1 MIQNREEFL
10 TTIGQSL
17 GRPVNTTKKPERNW
31 KYAPQKKGYEGLTND
46 ELLAILEVQCKN
58 IHTDVIKT
66 TASQLPQIL
75 DQVVENYNGGSI
87 SMWQD
92 PRFEQYQLQNLYND
106 QWIEKGYDVHLWKE
120 ELAEQNIQN
129 AEKANIGITF
139 AENVLAESGTV
150 VLYSNQHH
158 GKSVGLLPTNFV
170 AIVKKSTIVPRM
182 TQVSEALTKRVENGE
197 VLPSAIDFVSGPSNS
212 ADIEMKL
219 VVGVHGP
226 IHATYIVL
234 TDQ

>member
-10 TTIGQSL
+10 STIGKSL
-17 GRPVNTTKKPERNW
+17 KRPVNTSKKPERNW
-31 KYAPQKKGYEGLTND
+31 QFAPQKKGYEGFTQDDLV
-46 ELLAILEVQCKN
+46 AILEEQCKN
-58 IHTDVIKT
+58 IHTDIVKT
-66 TASQLPQIL
+66 TADQLPQAL
-75 DQVVENYNGGSI
+75 EQVVENYNGNSI
-87 SMWQD
+87 SLWQD
-92 PRFEQYQLQNLYND
+92 PRFEQYQLQNLYQK
-106 QWIEKGYDVHLWKE
+106 QWIEKGYEVYLWKE
-120 ELAEQNIQN
+120 ELAQQNIRN

-150 VLYSNQHH
+150 VLFSHKNH
-158 GKSVGLLPTNFV
+158 GKSVGLLPNSFV
-170 AIVKKSTIVPRM
+170 AIVKQSTIVPRM
-182 TQVSEALTKRVENGE
+182 TQVAEILTKRVENGE

-234 TDQ
+234 TDE